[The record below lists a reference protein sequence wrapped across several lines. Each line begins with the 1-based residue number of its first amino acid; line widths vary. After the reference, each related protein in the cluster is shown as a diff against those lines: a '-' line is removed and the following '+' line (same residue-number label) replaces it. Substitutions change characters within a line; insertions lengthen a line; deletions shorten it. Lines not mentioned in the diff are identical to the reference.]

1 MLLKLLESE
10 LVDVF
15 MSLGTFLRVENMLV
29 FSMVSKQ
36 CKHTVDAIWQKH
48 FAAAVRFTLRRFLY
62 HNPSL
67 QPMTLDA
74 NRQALTHRYRI
85 QSFNELWK
93 LCTQATLKVGS
104 TTHMRFAMKVPC
116 KYVQFKNAQTE
127 EILPWPGH
135 VPGLLKANYAF
146 LIIFTSWRVGAVSG
160 DTVEVDDVGTIRRKI
175 VHLTA
180 LECQCRQHE
189 IPQVCFEKWNLHPHD
204 SICINPIF
212 PCELVI
218 DMTPDFSIAW
228 RHHTAGYTLTTTEKN
243 DLKQYCDVFG
253 QLNTLNIR
261 EIAVVRSLKT
271 CMHCVQRTAFY
282 TTCAGV
288 PSQFRKLCRLCW
300 GMFFVKRTS
309 LVHTYKLNL
318 NYYTRRTLQQTP
330 CYLFR
335 EYDYSD
341 GIFVKAYLKTE
352 LAVKLGFSSWED
364 FIANNYLSPQPHSR
378 FQARGLNRYNFTRCA
393 LCE

>member
-1 MLLKLLESE
+1 M
-10 LVDVF
+10 
-15 MSLGTFLRVENMLV
+15 
-29 FSMVSKQ
+29 
-36 CKHTVDAIWQKH
+36 
-48 FAAAVRFTLRRFLY
+48 
-62 HNPSL
+62 
-67 QPMTLDA
+67 
-74 NRQALTHRYRI
+74 
-85 QSFNELWK
+85 
-93 LCTQATLKVGS
+93 
-104 TTHMRFAMKVPC
+104 
-116 KYVQFKNAQTE
+116 
-127 EILPWPGH
+127 
-135 VPGLLKANYAF
+135 
-146 LIIFTSWRVGAVSG
+146 
-160 DTVEVDDVGTIRRKI
+160 
-175 VHLTA
+175 
-180 LECQCRQHE
+180 
-189 IPQVCFEKWNLHPHD
+189 
-204 SICINPIF
+204 
-212 PCELVI
+212 
-218 DMTPDFSIAW
+218 
-228 RHHTAGYTLTTTEKN
+228 EKN

-282 TTCAGV
+282 TTCADV

-318 NYYTRRTLQQTP
+318 NFYTRRILQQTP

-378 FQARGLNRYNFTRCA
+378 FQARGLNHYNFTRCA

>member
-1 MLLKLLESE
+1 MLLKLLELE

-15 MSLGTFLRVENMLV
+15 MSLGTFLRVENMLL

-36 CKHTVDAIWQKH
+36 CKQTVDAIWQKQ
-48 FAAAVRFTLRRFLY
+48 FAKAVRFTLRRFLY
-62 HNPSL
+62 YNPSL

-74 NRQALTHRYRI
+74 SRRSLTYRYRI
-85 QSFNELWK
+85 QSCNELWK
-93 LCTQATLKVGS
+93 LCTQSILKVGS
-104 TTHMRFAMKVPC
+104 ITHMRFAMKVPC

-127 EILPWPGH
+127 EILPWPNH
-135 VPGLLKANYAF
+135 VLKANYEF
-146 LIIFTSWRVGAVSG
+146 VIIFTCWRVGAISG
-160 DTVEVDDVGTIRRKI
+160 DTVELHDIGTIHRKI

-189 IPQVCFEKWNLHPHD
+189 VPKQCFETWNLNAHD
-204 SICINPIF
+204 SIYINPTF

-218 DMTPDFSIAW
+218 DMTPEYSIAW
-228 RHHTAGYTLTTTEKN
+228 RHHTAGYTLTRTEKN
-243 DLKQYCDVFG
+243 DLKQYRDVFA
-253 QLNTLNIR
+253 QLNLLNIR

-282 TTCAGV
+282 TSYAGL
-288 PSQFRKLCRLCW
+288 PPQFRKLCRMCW
-300 GMFFVKRTS
+300 GLFFVKRTS

-318 NYYTRRTLQQTP
+318 NFHTKKLLQATP

-341 GIFVKAYLKTE
+341 GIFLNAYLKSE
-352 LAVKLGFSSWED
+352 LAVKLGFASWED